1 MSLELKLA
9 IKVKQRMSYEG
20 RDMKT
25 IEKEILI
32 YQWLSVGE
40 MVKHIEGERA
50 FWVFLLFCSCIGP
63 RFLVSSGFYS
73 LMPPPP
79 DDCGWGLFIEMGWD
93 SFGGKIGFGTGGK
106 CY

>member
-50 FWVFLLFCSCIGP
+50 FWVFLLFCSC
-63 RFLVSSGFYS
+63 LVPVFWS
-73 LMPPPP
+73 PPVSIVSCPLLP
-79 DDCGWGLFIEMGWD
+79 MIVD
-93 SFGGKIGFGTGGK
+93 GG
-106 CY
+106 YL